1 MMTAVSA
8 IAAAMTIFLD
18 IGAKSVN
25 LLNEEEFF
33 INIPL
38 PMTVIV
44 NLYLA
49 PSFSS

>member
-1 MMTAVSA
+1 MMTVVIA
-8 IAAAMTIFLD
+8 IAAAIAIFHD
-18 IGAKSVN
+18 IGAKLVN

-38 PMTVIV
+38 PTLIIV